1 MGNRAENEIE
11 AYLPFWKQLSQPQ
24 QEKILREAVLKTAK
38 KGEIIHRGNA
48 DCLGFVIVK

>member
-38 KGEIIHRGNA
+38 KGDIIHR
-48 DCLGFVIVK
+48 